1 MARVPEEDGPPTAL
15 IAFWIAAV
23 SSVVPSPLADVAVGI
38 KVTDTLIQT
47 TAQGFT
53 FKNVGVAV
61 DATSGGLG
69 HLSFLDITATNT
81 PILITAATSTTT
93 AGSLL
98 LENVIVDAA
107 TTAVKIPKYLSS
119 C

>member
-1 MARVPEEDGPPTAL
+1 M
-15 IAFWIAAV
+15 
-23 SSVVPSPLADVAVGI
+23 AVGI

-53 FKNVGVAV
+53 FKNVGIAV

-69 HLSFLDITATNT
+69 HLSFLDITANNT
-81 PILITAATSTTT
+81 PVLITAATSTTT
-93 AGSLL
+93 AGSLV

-107 TTAVKIPKYLSS
+107 TTAVRIPNILPVCSNRV
-119 C
+119 